1 MKAREFTR
9 FTIRRFIL
17 RLSHP
22 TSTNNTFTMSQPITA
37 GSTFV
42 PHQSVADWAARCLE
56 ELAMSPDDARQ
67 LADSLVQTSLWGID
81 SHGIARLP
89 HYMER
94 ISRGSINA
102 RPKVTV
108 KETGASTAQLH
119 GDHGHGIVIGHQAA
133 AVAADLARK
142 SGVGAV
148 GVTDSSHCGAMALY
162 TRPAARAGLIAIAFT
177 HSDSMAA
184 PHGGTRPFF
193 GTNPIAIAFPRAG
206 HEPACLDMATT
217 SIPYNR
223 VMNARREGHPLPPGV
238 AYDENGKLTSDAHAA
253 RALTPL
259 GGADYGHKGYGLA
272 LMIDLLCGPLNGNPY
287 GPTIS
292 GMFTALDEPRHL
304 GAFFL
309 MLDPMRFAGG
319 PALAGTVE
327 QIARTLSGEPG
338 APLMPGD
345 PEIREEAVR
354 RVKGIPVEP
363 VLAQQMREWSD
374 RLKVGNLP
382 EALRGAC

>member
-1 MKAREFTR
+1 
-9 FTIRRFIL
+9 
-17 RLSHP
+17 
-22 TSTNNTFTMSQPITA
+22 MSQPIIA
-37 GSTFV
+37 GSKFV
-42 PHQSVADWAARCLE
+42 PHEAVADWAERCLAT
-56 ELAMSPDDARQ
+56 LGMTPADARQ

-94 ISRGSINA
+94 IARGSIKA
-102 RPKVTV
+102 RPDVTV
-108 KETGASTAQLH
+108 RETGPSTAQLH
-119 GDHGHGIVIGHQAA
+119 ADHGHGIVIGHQAA
-133 AVAADLARK
+133 AVAAELARK

-148 GVTDSSHCGAMALY
+148 GVSDSSHCGAMALY
-162 TRPAARAGLIAIAFT
+162 TRPAARAGLIALAFT

-184 PHGGTRPFF
+184 PHGGMRPFF
-193 GTNPIAIAFPRAG
+193 GTNPIAMAFPRAG

-238 AYDENGKLTSDAHAA
+238 AYDAAGNLTTDAHAT

-259 GGADYGHKGYGLA
+259 GGAEYGHKGYGLA
-272 LMIDLLCGPLNGNPY
+272 LMIDLLCGPLNANPW

-319 PALAGTVE
+319 AALAGTVE
-327 QIARTLSGEPG
+327 QIARALSSEPG
-338 APLMPGD
+338 SPLMPGD
-345 PEIREEAVR
+345 PEMNEEAVR
-354 RVKGIPVEP
+354 RVKGIPIEP
-363 VLAQQMREWSD
+363 VLAGQMREWSA
-374 RLKVGNLP
+374 RLVVDGLP
-382 EALRGAC
+382 EALQAAC

>member
-1 MKAREFTR
+1 
-9 FTIRRFIL
+9 
-17 RLSHP
+17 
-22 TSTNNTFTMSQPITA
+22 MSQPIVA
-37 GSTFV
+37 GSKFV
-42 PHQSVADWAARCLE
+42 SHESVADWAARCLE
-56 ELAMSPDDARQ
+56 TLGMSAVDARQ

-94 ISRGSINA
+94 ISRGSIKA
-102 RPKVTV
+102 RPDIAI
-108 KETGASTAQLH
+108 KETGASTAQVH
-119 GDHGHGIVIGHQAA
+119 GDHGHGIVIGHRAA

-148 GVTDSSHCGAMALY
+148 GVSDSSHCGAMALY
-162 TRPAARAGLIAIAFT
+162 TRPAARAGLIAMAFT

-184 PHGGTRPFF
+184 PHGGTRAFF
-193 GTNPIAIAFPRAG
+193 GTNPIAIAIPRAG

-238 AYDENGKLTSDAHAA
+238 AYDEAGQLTTDADAT
-253 RALTPL
+253 RALVPL
-259 GGADYGHKGYGLA
+259 GGSEYGHKGYGLA

-319 PALAGTVE
+319 AHLAGVVE
-327 QIARTLSGEPG
+327 QIARALTGEPG
-338 APLMPGD
+338 SPLMPGD
-345 PEIREEAVR
+345 PELREESVR

-363 VLAQQMREWSD
+363 VLAGQMREWTK
-374 RLKVGNLP
+374 RLGVEGLP
-382 EALRGAC
+382 ADLMG